1 MLLFYQKGYIFS
13 PKYFTMRKILVIGAS
28 GQIGTDLTLTLRKH
42 FGNKSVIAADIKYP
56 SDEVLDSGIFE
67 QLDVMNKKDLVE
79 IIHEHNI
86 SQIYHLAAILSGKA
100 EEDPMFAW
108 KLNMESFFNV
118 MNAAKEN
125 QITRVFWP
133 SSIAAFGVNSQK
145 TNTPQWDIMDPN
157 TVYGISKIAG
167 ERWMAYYNQKYNMD
181 IRSIRYPGLISY
193 KTEAGGGTTDYAVE
207 IFYEA
212 VKNQKY
218 TCFLKEGT
226 TLPMM
231 YMDDAIRATIELMEA
246 DKDKLSI
253 DCSYNLAGIS
263 FSPKELAEEVKKV
276 IPSFEIN
283 YEIDFRQDIAE
294 SWPQSIDDSLAQ
306 KDWNWKNEFNIQKM
320 TEIMILEVSKK
331 FKNQTTE

>member
-1 MLLFYQKGYIFS
+1 
-13 PKYFTMRKILVIGAS
+13 MRKILVIGAS
-28 GQIGTDLTLTLRKH
+28 GQIGTDLTLTLRKY

-67 QLDVMNKKDLVE
+67 KLDVMNKKDLVE

-118 MNAAKEN
+118 VNAAKEN
-125 QITRVFWP
+125 QITKVFWP
-133 SSIAAFGVNSQK
+133 SSIAAFGLNSQK

-167 ERWMAYYNQKYNMD
+167 ERWMAYYNQKYDMD

-193 KTEAGGGTTDYAVE
+193 KTAAGGGTTDYAVE

-218 TCFLKEGT
+218 TCFLKEDT

-246 DKDKLSI
+246 DKEKLSI

-263 FSPKELAEEVKKV
+263 FSPKELAKEVKKV
-276 IPSFEIN
+276 IPNFEMS
-283 YEIDFRQDIAE
+283 YKPDFRQAIAE

-306 KDWNWKNEFNIQKM
+306 KDWNWKNEFDIKKM
-320 TEIMILEVSKK
+320 TKIMILEISKK

>member
-1 MLLFYQKGYIFS
+1 
-13 PKYFTMRKILVIGAS
+13 MRKILVIGAS

-67 QLDVMNKKDLVE
+67 KLDVMNKKDLVE

-118 MNAAKEN
+118 INAAKEN
-125 QITRVFWP
+125 QITQVFWP
-133 SSIAAFGVNSQK
+133 SSIAAFGINSKK

-212 VKNQKY
+212 VKTQKY
-218 TCFLKEGT
+218 TCFLKENT

-231 YMDDAIRATIELMEA
+231 YMDDAIRATIELMEV
-246 DKDKLSI
+246 DKEKLSI

-263 FSPKELAEEVKKV
+263 FSPKELAKEVKKV
-276 IPSFEIN
+276 IPNFEMS
-283 YEIDFRQDIAE
+283 YKPDFRQDIAE
-294 SWPQSIDDSLAQ
+294 S
-306 KDWNWKNEFNIQKM
+306 
-320 TEIMILEVSKK
+320 
-331 FKNQTTE
+331 